1 VQVKKVT
8 TIRRTLRDF
17 GFHFYIIQQAADVK
31 KKKTKKRMVMRTF
44 SGGVQ
49 QHFMMTVA
57 AVVFLLSSVA
67 VTTINAQN
75 VTEVL
80 AAFPNYSTF
89 NRLLSATGV
98 IDEVESRN
106 SLTFLLP
113 PNSVLDPFVA
123 SHSNLPISEVGDV
136 IRYHILLQY
145 LDATEVQR
153 LNNGSGLVTTLYQT
167 TGRAAGQD
175 GFVNITD
182 EANGD
187 VLVGPV
193 SSSGSTPQVPI
204 ITNVTQIPYNYSF
217 FQINGVLVPVGLGA
231 APPSPPPATAPV
243 PASVAPVPAV
253 VTGTPTLAPTRGPI
267 LAPVPTSSVSPT
279 LAPSLVPTSSAAPSP
294 VAVAPVSTT
303 PIAAPVPS
311 SVATPA
317 TSPPSTT
324 SGTSTAPVEAPE
336 SPQGPSHSGATGASA
351 FQLQST
357 KGVTFLL
364 TTAISSMAILVFL

>member
-1 VQVKKVT
+1 MKKN
-8 TIRRTLRDF
+8 
-17 GFHFYIIQQAADVK
+17 K
-31 KKKTKKRMVMRTF
+31 KKKKNKMMMRTF

-49 QHFMMTVA
+49 QHFTMTVA

-80 AAFPNYSTF
+80 AAYPNYSTF

-123 SHSNLPISEVGDV
+123 SHSNLPLSEVGDV

-145 LDATEVQR
+145 LDATEVQSVT
-153 LNNGSGLVTTLYQT
+153 NGSGLVTTLYQT

-187 VLVGPV
+187 ILVGPI
-193 SSSGSTPQVPI
+193 SSSGSTPQVSI

-217 FQINGVLVPVGLGA
+217 FQISGVLVPVGLGA

-253 VTGTPTLAPTRGPI
+253 ATGTPTLAPTLGPI

-294 VAVAPVSTT
+294 VAVAPVST
-303 PIAAPVPS
+303 PIAAPVPAASVPS

-317 TSPPSTT
+317 TSPSSTT
-324 SGTSTAPVEAPE
+324 SGTSTAPVEAP
-336 SPQGPSHSGATGASA
+336 QGPSHSGAAGASG

-357 KGVTFLL
+357 KGAAFLL
-364 TTAISSMAILVFL
+364 TTAISSMAIVVFL